1 LGFGGREKKMS
12 VKAAIDIGTNS
23 IKLLVMR
30 KDKKDAAASVLA
42 DRNEVARLGGGAA
55 ARGSLSEEAMIRSAL
70 VISDMACEARE
81 LGCDEILAVATQALR
96 SAQNSEVF
104 KDMVR
109 NACGVDLKVIT
120 GEEEAELSFRAVISA
135 LPENVARVCVFD
147 VGGGSSEIITGG
159 RIGIDYRRSVPVGA
173 LSLHDEFFGAS
184 AENEDDVP
192 ADMAAAISAA
202 REKTRRELR
211 GEDAELLPDSVS
223 FAGVGGT
230 ITTLAAVAL
239 ASDPYDPSKISGV
252 TLDAPEIDRQI
263 RLFAETS
270 VRDRTKIKGLN
281 PKRADIILAGACLV
295 RELMDYAGALRLT
308 VLDRGLRYGVMEK
321 YLGLK

>member
-1 LGFGGREKKMS
+1 MS

-30 KDKKDAAASVLA
+30 GDKKDAASVLA
-42 DRNEVARLGGGAA
+42 DRNEVARLGEGAA
-55 ARGSLSEEAMIRSAL
+55 ASGSLSEEAMIRSAL
-70 VISDMACEARE
+70 VISDMVCEARE
-81 LGCDEILAVATQALR
+81 SGCDEIMAVATQAVR
-96 SAQNSEVF
+96 SARNSEVF

-109 NACGVDLKVIT
+109 SACGVDIKVIT
-120 GEEEAELSFRAVISA
+120 GEDEAELSFCAVISA

-147 VGGGSSEIITGG
+147 VGGGSSEIIIGG

-184 AENEDDVP
+184 AENENDVP
-192 ADMAAAISAA
+192 ADMAAALSVA
-202 REKTRRELR
+202 REKARRELR
-211 GEDAELLPDSVS
+211 RENAKFLTDGVS

-263 RLFAETS
+263 RLFAKTS
-270 VRDRTKIKGLN
+270 VKDRTKIKGLN

-295 RELMDYAGALRLT
+295 RELMDYADALRLT